1 MLNEKVFQMGN
12 VIEIWKRIE
21 DTKYSVSNLGRIK
34 RQYKNAKERIVKT
47 FSKNS
52 YLAVNLCSHNSIKQF
67 YVHRLVAKSFLPNT
81 ENLPQVN
88 HIDGNKENNKVENLE
103 WCTALENQK
112 HKINVL
118 NKNSKGSNNP
128 MYGKKGIESPVFK
141 GFIYQKTIEG
151 TVINKFETTIVASE
165 ATKINRCSINLCILG
180 KTKTA
185 GGFVWTR

>member
-21 DTKYSVSNLGRIK
+21 DTEYSVSNLGRIK

-88 HIDGNKENNKVENLE
+88 HIDGNKENNKLLTLSVRKV
-103 WCTALENQK
+103 C
-112 HKINVL
+112 
-118 NKNSKGSNNP
+118 
-128 MYGKKGIESPVFK
+128 
-141 GFIYQKTIEG
+141 
-151 TVINKFETTIVASE
+151 
-165 ATKINRCSINLCILG
+165 
-180 KTKTA
+180 
-185 GGFVWTR
+185 

>member
-21 DTKYSVSNLGRIK
+21 DTEYSVSNLGRIK

-52 YLAVNLCSHNSIKQF
+52 YLAVNLYSHNSIKQF

-118 NKNSKGSNNP
+118 NKNFKGSNNP
-128 MYGKKGIESPVFK
+128 MYGKKGIESPVLQGYK
-141 GFIYQKTIEG
+141 KR
-151 TVINKFETTIVASE
+151 
-165 ATKINRCSINLCILG
+165 KING
-180 KTKTA
+180 
-185 GGFVWTR
+185 VWSELIFP

>member
-1 MLNEKVFQMGN
+1 M
-12 VIEIWKRIE
+12 
-21 DTKYSVSNLGRIK
+21 
-34 RQYKNAKERIVKT
+34 
-47 FSKNS
+47 
-52 YLAVNLCSHNSIKQF
+52 
-67 YVHRLVAKSFLPNT
+67 
-81 ENLPQVN
+81 PQVN

-118 NKNSKGSNNP
+118 NKNSKGINNP

-151 TVINKFETTIVASE
+151 TVINKFETTIAASE